1 MCYNY
6 ISYIVS
12 VWSFIRS
19 QLLDE
24 IQDVHLHLD
33 VFRIVGDKEKRD
45 TSFLWKEM
53 TEQVQVNR
61 LDVMANLVWGESQD
75 PCWASE
81 NLACVVGNLSRC
93 GEVFMGTILNW
104 WQMGD
109 WGPVGRYFEL
119 VANGR
124 LRASDKIMGQG
135 SGERPTL
142 PFPLHRIFVVELG
155 CMVPGELTC
164 NVSCWL
170 DTSWSS
176 VKTIF
181 CSNCVISSPSR
192 FSKSCTKQD
201 K

>member
-119 VANGR
+119 VADGR
-124 LRASDKIMGQG
+124 LRASGALFWTGGKWETEGQWQNYGAGEWWKTNPSLPPAPYFCCWVGLYG
-135 SGERPTL
+135 SWGTYL
-142 PFPLHRIFVVELG
+142 Q
-155 CMVPGELTC
+155 
-164 NVSCWL
+164 
-170 DTSWSS
+170 
-176 VKTIF
+176 
-181 CSNCVISSPSR
+181 R
-192 FSKSCTKQD
+192 FLLVRHQLI
-201 K
+201 